1 MKKHIVNGLQSYI
14 DGQNIPWHMP
24 GHKRKG
30 FNRKSRNVNVME
42 VISDVYGMDV
52 TEVYGLDDLHMPEEM
67 IDRSQKELAKV
78 YNTFASYYLINGA
91 TCGIMTAI
99 AATQAKKLIVAK
111 NCHKSVIN
119 TVQLLG
125 LEAVYIEPERL
136 EACYGENGGHKRHEV
151 CHGENGGYKKL
162 EIQSGEGGGHES
174 SRHKSEIYGS
184 IDTSELEAI
193 CAEQKDIGAM
203 VITSPTY
210 EGIISDICA
219 ISKILHRYGIMLIVD
234 EAHGAHLPFMYKNDN
249 LSAIPYA
256 DIVVQSLHKTL
267 PAMTQTAL
275 LHVIN
280 PLLNPAV
287 QKYKSVFMSS
297 SPSYVMLC
305 SMELAVDWACSY
317 DYRSY
322 LEALADFRKR
332 ASEFENIVLFPEN
345 LKNRDSHI
353 FAYDSTRIVFCTK
366 EYGIIVE
373 DKLRRHGIICE
384 MSGTHHIVLI
394 STPFDSEED
403 FDYLYKVL
411 KDLDKDAQ
419 VKSEEKYGYSEEEW
433 ETEKIK
439 GLLGTFA
446 ENNIYVY
453 PPGSCIAVKGEII
466 EQEDVDILLSYYQ
479 SGKVIRGL

>member
-1 MKKHIVNGLQSYI
+1 
-14 DGQNIPWHMP
+14 MP

-30 FNRKSRNVNVME
+30 FNRKSRNVNVTE

-52 TEVYGLDDLHMPEEM
+52 TEVYGLDDLHMPKEM
-67 IDRSQKELAKV
+67 IYRSQKELAGV
-78 YNTFASYYLINGA
+78 YNTFASYYLVNGA

-99 AATQAKKLIVAK
+99 AATHAKKLIVAK

-136 EACYGENGGHKRHEV
+136 EVCCGEN
-151 CHGENGGYKKL
+151 
-162 EIQSGEGGGHES
+162 EG
-174 SRHKSEIYGS
+174 HKSEIYGS
-184 IDTSELEAI
+184 VDTGELEAI
-193 CAEQKDIGAM
+193 CEKQKDIGAM

-210 EGIISDICA
+210 EGIISDISA

-249 LSAIPYA
+249 LSAISYA

-280 PLLNPAV
+280 PLLDKAV

-317 DYRSY
+317 DYGSY
-322 LEALADFRKR
+322 LETLADFRKR
-332 ASEFENIVLFPEN
+332 ASKFENIVLFPEN
-345 LKNRDSHI
+345 LRNGGSHI
-353 FAYDSTRIVFCTK
+353 FAYDRTRIVFCTK
-366 EYGIIVE
+366 EYGVIVE
-373 DKLRRHGIICE
+373 EKLRRHGIICE
-384 MSGTHHIVLI
+384 MSGAHHIVLI
-394 STPFDSEED
+394 STPFDSAED

-411 KDLDKDAQ
+411 KDLDKDTQ
-419 VKSEEKYGYSEEEW
+419 VKSEPKYGYSEAEC

-446 ENNIYVY
+446 EDNIYVY

-466 EQEDVDILLSYYQ
+466 EQEDVDILLSYHE

>member
-1 MKKHIVNGLQSYI
+1 MEKYIVNGLQAYI
-14 DGQNIPWHMP
+14 DGPNIPWHMP

-30 FNRKSRNVNVME
+30 FNLKGRNVNIRS
-42 VISDVYGMDV
+42 VISEVYGMDV

-67 IDRSQKELAKV
+67 IDRSQKELAGV

-99 AATQAKKLIVAK
+99 AATHTKKLIVAK

-125 LEAVYIEPERL
+125 LEAVYIEPE
-136 EACYGENGGHKRHEV
+136 
-151 CHGENGGYKKL
+151 KL
-162 EIQSGEGGGHES
+162 EIQCGEGE
-174 SRHKSEIYGS
+174 HKSELYGS
-184 IDTSELEAI
+184 IDTDELEAI
-193 CAEQKDIGAM
+193 CAKQGDIGAM

-210 EGIISDICA
+210 EGIISDICQ

-249 LSAIPYA
+249 LSAISYA

-280 PLLNPAV
+280 PLLDKAV

-317 DYRSY
+317 DYRDY
-322 LEALADFRKR
+322 LETLADFRKR
-332 ASEFENIVLFPEN
+332 AAAFKNIVLFPEG
-345 LKNRDSHI
+345 LENRDSRI
-353 FAYDSTRIVFCTK
+353 FAHDSTRVVFCTK
-366 EYGIIVE
+366 EYGTVVE
-373 DKLRRHGIICE
+373 EKLRQHGIICE
-384 MSGTHHIVLI
+384 MSGAHHIVLI

-411 KDLDKDAQ
+411 KDLDEDTQ
-419 VKSEEKYGYSEEEW
+419 IKSEEKYRYSEAEW

-446 ENNIYVY
+446 EDNIYVY
-453 PPGSCIAVKGEII
+453 PPGICVAVKGEII
-466 EQEDVDILLSYYQ
+466 EQEHIDILLSYYE
-479 SGKVIRGL
+479 SGKKIRGL

>member
-1 MKKHIVNGLQSYI
+1 MEKYIVNGLQAYI
-14 DGQNIPWHMP
+14 DGPNIPWHMP

-30 FNRKSRNVNVME
+30 FNLKGRNVNIRS
-42 VISDVYGMDV
+42 VISEVYGMDV

-67 IDRSQKELAKV
+67 IDRSQKELAGV

-99 AATQAKKLIVAK
+99 AATHTKKLIVAK

-125 LEAVYIEPERL
+125 LEAVYIEPE
-136 EACYGENGGHKRHEV
+136 
-151 CHGENGGYKKL
+151 KL
-162 EIQSGEGGGHES
+162 EIQCGEGE
-174 SRHKSEIYGS
+174 HKSELYGS
-184 IDTSELEAI
+184 IDTDELEAI
-193 CAEQKDIGAM
+193 CAKQNDIGAM

-210 EGIISDICA
+210 EGIISDICQ

-249 LSAIPYA
+249 LSAISYA

-280 PLLNPAV
+280 PLLDKAV

-317 DYRSY
+317 DYRDY

-332 ASEFENIVLFPEN
+332 AAAFKNIVLFPEG
-345 LKNRDSHI
+345 LENRDSRI
-353 FAYDSTRIVFCTK
+353 FAHDSTRVVFCTK
-366 EYGIIVE
+366 EYGTVVE
-373 DKLRRHGIICE
+373 EKLRQHGIICE
-384 MSGTHHIVLI
+384 MSGAHHIVLI

-411 KDLDKDAQ
+411 KDLDEDTQ
-419 VKSEEKYGYSEEEW
+419 IKSEEKYRYSEAEW

-446 ENNIYVY
+446 EDNIYVY
-453 PPGSCIAVKGEII
+453 PPGICVAVKGEII
-466 EQEDVDILLSYYQ
+466 EQEHIDILLSYYE
-479 SGKVIRGL
+479 SGKKIRGL

>member
-1 MKKHIVNGLQSYI
+1 MKKHIVNGLQAYI

-30 FNRKSRNVNVME
+30 FNRKSRNVNVTE

-52 TEVYGLDDLHMPEEM
+52 TEVYGLDDLHMPKEM
-67 IDRSQKELAKV
+67 IYRSQKELAGV
-78 YNTFASYYLINGA
+78 YNTFASYYLVNGA

-99 AATQAKKLIVAK
+99 AATHAKKLIVAK

-136 EACYGENGGHKRHEV
+136 EVCCGEN
-151 CHGENGGYKKL
+151 
-162 EIQSGEGGGHES
+162 EG
-174 SRHKSEIYGS
+174 HKSEIYGS
-184 IDTSELEAI
+184 VDTGELEAI
-193 CAEQKDIGAM
+193 CEKQKDIGAM

-210 EGIISDICA
+210 EGIISDISA

-249 LSAIPYA
+249 LSAISYA

-280 PLLNPAV
+280 PLLDKAV

-317 DYRSY
+317 DYGSY
-322 LEALADFRKR
+322 LETLADFRKR
-332 ASEFENIVLFPEN
+332 ASKFENIVLFPEN
-345 LKNRDSHI
+345 LRNGGSRI
-353 FAYDSTRIVFCTK
+353 FAYDRTRIVFCTK
-366 EYGIIVE
+366 EYGVIVE
-373 DKLRRHGIICE
+373 EKLRRHGIICE
-384 MSGTHHIVLI
+384 MSGAHHIVLI
-394 STPFDSEED
+394 STPFDSAED

-411 KDLDKDAQ
+411 KDLDKDTQ
-419 VKSEEKYGYSEEEW
+419 VKSEPKYGYSEAEC

-446 ENNIYVY
+446 EDNIYVY

-466 EQEDVDILLSYYQ
+466 EQEDVDILLSYHE

>member
-1 MKKHIVNGLQSYI
+1 
-14 DGQNIPWHMP
+14 MP

-30 FNRKSRNVNVME
+30 FNRKSRNVNVTE

-67 IDRSQKELAKV
+67 IYRSQKELAKV
-78 YNTFASYYLINGA
+78 YNTFASYYLVNGA

-99 AATQAKKLIVAK
+99 AATHAKKVIVAK

-136 EACYGENGGHKRHEV
+136 EVCYGEN
-151 CHGENGGYKKL
+151 
-162 EIQSGEGGGHES
+162 GGHES

-193 CAEQKDIGAM
+193 CAEHSDIGAM

-219 ISKILHRYGIMLIVD
+219 ISKVLHRYGIILIVD

-287 QKYKSVFMSS
+287 QKYKSIFMSS

-322 LEALADFRKR
+322 LEALADFRER
-332 ASEFENIVLFPEN
+332 AAEFENIVLFPEN

-366 EYGIIVE
+366 EYGVIVE

-403 FDYLYKVL
+403 FHYLYKVL
-411 KDLDKDAQ
+411 KDLDKDTQ

-433 ETEKIK
+433 EIEKIK

-453 PPGSCIAVKGEII
+453 PPGNCIAVKGEII

>member
-1 MKKHIVNGLQSYI
+1 MKKHIVNGLQAYI
-14 DGQNIPWHMP
+14 DGQNMPWHMP

-30 FNRKSRNVNVME
+30 FNRKSRNVNVTE

-67 IDRSQKELAKV
+67 IYRSQKELAKV

-99 AATQAKKLIVAK
+99 AATHAKKLIVAK

-136 EACYGENGGHKRHEV
+136 EVCYGEND
-151 CHGENGGYKKL
+151 GYKRL
-162 EIQSGEGGGHES
+162 EIQSGEDGGNKKPEIQSGEDGGHE
-174 SRHKSEIYGS
+174 SEIYGS
-184 IDTSELEAI
+184 IDTGKLEAI
-193 CAEQKDIGAM
+193 CEKHSDVGAM

-210 EGIISDICA
+210 EGIISDISA
-219 ISKILHRYGIMLIVD
+219 ISKILHRYGILLIVD

-249 LSAIPYA
+249 LSAISYA

-287 QKYKSVFMSS
+287 QKYKSIFMSS

-317 DYRSY
+317 DYEGY

-332 ASEFENIVLFPEN
+332 AAEFKNIVLFPEGLEN
-345 LKNRDSHI
+345 GSSHF

-366 EYGIIVE
+366 EYGAVVE
-373 DKLRRHGIICE
+373 EKLRQHGIICE

-394 STPFDSEED
+394 STPFDSVED
-403 FDYLYKVL
+403 FDYLYEVLKVL
-411 KDLDKDAQ
+411 DNETQ
-419 VKSEEKYGYSEEEW
+419 VKCGEKYGYSEAEW
-433 ETEKIK
+433 ETEKETEKIK

-446 ENNIYVY
+446 KDNIYVY
-453 PPGSCIAVKGEII
+453 PPGICVAVKGEII
-466 EQEDVDILLSYYQ
+466 EQEDVDILLSYYE
-479 SGKVIRGL
+479 SGKTIRGL

>member
-1 MKKHIVNGLQSYI
+1 MRSIITLEKYIVNGLQAYI
-14 DGQNIPWHMP
+14 DGQNFPWHMP

-30 FNRKSRNVNVME
+30 FNLKGKNVNVRS
-42 VISDVYGMDV
+42 VISEVYGMDV
-52 TEVYGLDDLHMPEEM
+52 TEVYGLDDLHMPEGM
-67 IDRSQKELAKV
+67 IDRSQKELAGV
-78 YNTFASYYLINGA
+78 YNTFASYYLVNGA

-99 AATQAKKLIVAK
+99 AAVHAKKLIVAK

-136 EACYGENGGHKRHEV
+136 EIRCGEDGGHK
-151 CHGENGGYKKL
+151 
-162 EIQSGEGGGHES
+162 
-174 SRHKSEIYGS
+174 SELYGS
-184 IDTSELEAI
+184 IDTDELEAI
-193 CAEQKDIGAM
+193 CAGQDDIGAM

-210 EGIISDICA
+210 EGIISDIYS

-234 EAHGAHLPFMYKNDN
+234 EAHGAHLPFMYKNDR
-249 LSAIPYA
+249 LSAISYA

-280 PLLNPAV
+280 PLLDKEV

-317 DYRSY
+317 DYRGY
-322 LEALADFRKR
+322 LEALADFRRR
-332 ASEFENIVLFPEN
+332 AAELKNIVLFPES
-345 LKNRDSHI
+345 LKNRDI
-353 FAYDSTRIVFCTK
+353 AYDSTRIVFCTK
-366 EYGIIVE
+366 EYGTIVE
-373 DKLRRHGIICE
+373 EKLRQHGIICE
-384 MSGTHHIVLI
+384 MSGIHHIVLI
-394 STPFDSEED
+394 STPFDSVED
-403 FDYLYKVL
+403 FDYLYEVL
-411 KDLDKDAQ
+411 KDLAGDTQ
-419 VKSEEKYGYSEEEW
+419 VKPEYSEFEW
-433 ETEKIK
+433 KTEKIK

-453 PPGSCIAVKGEII
+453 PPGSCVAVKGEII
-466 EQEDVDILLSYYQ
+466 EQEHIDILLSYHE
-479 SGKVIRGL
+479 SGKKIRGL